1 MAGKQRHAAGE
12 VVNYMAV
19 DAYRIGEFL
28 YWLHFSWTTALQI
41 CSALAIL
48 GYAIGWATL
57 AALVV
62 IVISMGLNTPLARSQ
77 NRNQTQLMVAQ
88 DALLRATTESLR
100 NMKISKFQ
108 VFLTL
113 NLEKQNQDYIFIQS
127 LQSQMLYCLL
137 SGKKRGS
144 CNKLMK
150 VYAQGSNQDS
160 DCCFG

>member
-57 AALVV
+57 SALVV
-62 IVISMGLNTPLARSQ
+62 IAISVGLNTPLARSQ

-88 DALLRATTESLR
+88 DARLRATTEALR
-100 NMKISKFQ
+100 NMKILKLQ
-108 VFLTL
+108 VFLTFRSTL
-113 NLEKQNQDYIFIQS
+113 RGLIRILIVVLVEF
-127 LQSQMLYCLL
+127 LY
-137 SGKKRGS
+137 
-144 CNKLMK
+144 
-150 VYAQGSNQDS
+150 
-160 DCCFG
+160 F

>member
-28 YWLHFSWTTALQI
+28 YWLHFSWTTTLQI
-41 CSALAIL
+41 CFALAIL

-62 IVISMGLNTPLARSQ
+62 IAISVGLNTPLARSQ

-88 DALLRATTESLR
+88 DARLRATTESLR
-100 NMKISKFQ
+100 NMKILKFQ
-108 VFLTL
+108 VF
-113 NLEKQNQDYIFIQS
+113 
-127 LQSQMLYCLL
+127 
-137 SGKKRGS
+137 
-144 CNKLMK
+144 
-150 VYAQGSNQDS
+150 
-160 DCCFG
+160 